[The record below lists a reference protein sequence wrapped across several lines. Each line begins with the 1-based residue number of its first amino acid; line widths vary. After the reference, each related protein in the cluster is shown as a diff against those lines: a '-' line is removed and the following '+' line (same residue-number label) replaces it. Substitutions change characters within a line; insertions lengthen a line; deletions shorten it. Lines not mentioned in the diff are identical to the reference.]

1 MLWEI
6 PSQTSPMQVIFS
18 SPLFLN
24 LLFQRFFLS
33 SSVSRQCCLQLR
45 TLSFATP
52 RLQILCLSVL
62 ANGDKE
68 VFGLPASVEGA
79 KSQTSPR
86 CSFWEASPP
95 RAGADV
101 HPSLGLRSC
110 AWEPRARSARKA
122 GWTGH
127 ALPGT
132 SSCLL
137 QGTGMLLCVE
147 MALL

>member
-1 MLWEI
+1 ME
-6 PSQTSPMQVIFS
+6 TMEVFS
-18 SPLFLN
+18 LAA
-24 LLFQRFFLS
+24 
-33 SSVSRQCCLQLR
+33 SVRGGEEPDL
-45 TLSFATP
+45 P
-52 RLQILCLSVL
+52 EVQILGGFS
-62 ANGDKE
+62 
-68 VFGLPASVEGA
+68 
-79 KSQTSPR
+79 
-86 CSFWEASPP
+86 P